1 MGFFKPP
8 RLPFEERPKVVTQ
21 NDLDQFR
28 DHPGASFLA
37 LSRLEELDLSAC
49 PKLTDSS
56 ITQVGV
62 RRCLPR
68 VHISRLRPSP
78 GRWCGTPTCAL
89 YPCRR

>member
-28 DHPGASFLA
+28 NHPGASFLA

-56 ITQVGV
+56 ITQVSLWFCV
-62 RRCLPR
+62 QAESTYQSSTSL
-68 VHISRLRPSP
+68 
-78 GRWCGTPTCAL
+78 GRWYVTLTSAL
-89 YPCRR
+89 YPCLR

>member
-28 DHPGASFLA
+28 NHPGASFLA

-56 ITQVGV
+56 ITQVGPCCCV
-62 RRCLPR
+62 QESTCQG
-68 VHISRLRPSP
+68 SASP
-78 GRWCGTPTCAL
+78 GRWCVTPTSAL
-89 YPCRR
+89 SRCRR